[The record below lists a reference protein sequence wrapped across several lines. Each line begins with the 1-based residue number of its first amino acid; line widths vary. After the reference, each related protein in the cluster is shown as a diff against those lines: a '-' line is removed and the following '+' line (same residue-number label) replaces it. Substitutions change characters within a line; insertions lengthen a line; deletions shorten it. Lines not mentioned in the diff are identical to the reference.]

1 MDYTNT
7 YPRKNP
13 NDTLNPKNGPEM
25 VETRG
30 WMVGGEWNWELG
42 MR

>member
-25 VETRG
+25 VEI
-30 WMVGGEWNWELG
+30 WMVGGEWYWELG